1 MFYEEFNLTKFYQF
15 LRFVVRVPQQENFR
29 NPSKQ
34 RGFGFFFFKFP
45 KVLPKLSLQEM

>member
-1 MFYEEFNLTKFYQF
+1 MFYEKFDLKKFDQF

-34 RGFGFFFFKFP
+34 RGFGFFFFTFP
-45 KVLPKLSLQEM
+45 KVLPKLSLQEV